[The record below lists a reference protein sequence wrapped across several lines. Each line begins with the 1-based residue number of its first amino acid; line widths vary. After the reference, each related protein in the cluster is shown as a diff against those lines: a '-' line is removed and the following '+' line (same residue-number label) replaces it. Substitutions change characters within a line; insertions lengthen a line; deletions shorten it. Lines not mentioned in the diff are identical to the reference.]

1 MSESS
6 SSSAPGS
13 ATSGINQWL
22 EDELYLN
29 YLHDRRTVDE
39 SWKKIFDGNGAA
51 AAPALNGVESAVSN
65 GHAKPAPAET
75 PAHISVA
82 GEQLVPLRGAALRIA
97 ENMTASLTLPT
108 ATSQRMVAVGALE
121 ENRRIANDAR
131 SRTGRNKLS
140 FTHII
145 GWAAIEALR
154 TNKALNHAFASVDGA
169 AYRAVREHVNFG
181 LAVDVAAKDG
191 TRSLKVPNI
200 RNADV
205 LSFEEYVEAF
215 DAIVA
220 RAREGKLTLADFEAT
235 TISLT
240 NPGTVGTFGS
250 MPRLMPGQGAII
262 ATGAIDFPAEYRPLS
277 GAARAALG
285 ISKVMMITCTY
296 DHRVIQGAE
305 SGVFLARLQ
314 ALLEGA
320 DGFYTR
326 LLESTSVAAKH
337 ATSSTLPAPTPAA
350 VAAVQ
355 PAPATVPAVSAEMVE
370 KQGAVMHLIHMHRVR
385 GHLMA
390 DLDPLGLMPR
400 EEHPELDPETYGLTA
415 ADFDRVFIAGT
426 LQVHQGSSQKA
437 TLREIFEAI
446 RKTYCGTLTCEFM
459 HIQHP
464 DQKQWLQDRM
474 EPEMNHWPLGDAVR
488 RRILERLIEA
498 EEFEHFL
505 GTRFVGHKR
514 FGLEGGESAIAI
526 LDEFVERAGAGGVH
540 EIVIG
545 MAHRG
550 RLNVLANIVGKSMVQ
565 VFSEFEGGDP
575 ESIEGSGDV
584 KYHLGASGVR
594 KTGSGRAVA
603 LSVVC
608 NPSHLEAVDPVV
620 EGIVRPRQDRAGDT
634 ERARVIPLLIH
645 GDAAFAG
652 QGVVAETLNLSQLTG
667 YKTGGT
673 LHLVIN
679 NQIGFTTDPS
689 EGRTATYSTDIARAV
704 QAPIFHVNADDPEA
718 CVRAA
723 QLAFD
728 YRQQFK
734 RDVVIDMVCYRRH
747 GHNEADDPSYTQPLM
762 YRKIKTHPSAAVQYA
777 RTTTASGLVEEAT
790 VTSMRKAVSNRLNAI
805 YDESRKGGEEYH
817 VDSLTAPDADV
828 KPRAEAARTAI
839 TPALLER
846 VVHKMT
852 ELPAEFHLHP
862 KLKGVVDKR
871 RQILEGAP
879 IDWATGEAIAFGSL
893 VLEATPVRLSGQ
905 DSGRGTFSQR
915 HIKFFD
921 YENGRPYIPLQHASP
936 DQARFEVYDSSRSEY
951 AVMGFEFGYSVADP
965 STLVLW
971 EAQFGDFA
979 NGAQI
984 MIDQF
989 IATAE
994 TKWGQPTGLVLLLP
1008 HGQEGQGPE
1017 HSSARIERFLQ
1028 LCGEENLQVCNCTV
1042 PAQYFH
1048 LLRRQM
1054 VGGPKGRGMRKP
1066 LVLFTPKRMLRNPRA
1081 TSALGDF
1088 TSGTFEEVVA
1098 DRTVAAE
1105 SVKRVLVCS
1114 GQVYFDVL
1122 ASREERKATDTAIVR
1137 LEQYYPFPETKMRDT
1152 LALYPATAEVRW
1164 VQEEPRNMGAWR
1176 FVREW
1181 FRPILD
1187 PSGRTPGYAGR
1198 LESASPAPGS
1208 LKRHNAEQAELL
1220 DAAFAAELPA
1230 APKKRPARRKAR

>member
-1 MSESS
+1 MSDSS

-13 ATSGINQWL
+13 AAPGINQWL

-39 SWKKIFDGNGAA
+39 SWKKIFEGNGAAA
-51 AAPALNGVESAVSN
+51 AAPALNGVEAAVSN
-65 GHAKPAPAET
+65 GHAKPAPAAA
-75 PAHISVA
+75 PAHIAVA

-108 ATSQRMVAVGALE
+108 ATSQRMVAVAILE

-131 SRTGRNKLS
+131 GRAGQSKLS

-145 GWAAIEALR
+145 GWAILEALR
-154 TNKALNHAFASVDGA
+154 TNKALNHAFASVDGT
-169 AYRAVREHVNFG
+169 AYRAVRDHVNFG

-200 RNADV
+200 KNADT

-220 RAREGKLTLADFEAT
+220 RAREGKLTLADFEGT

-240 NPGTVGTFGS
+240 NPGTVGTYGS

-262 ATGAIDFPAEYRPLS
+262 ATGAIDYPAEYRALS
-277 GAARAALG
+277 EAARASLG

-305 SGVFLARLQ
+305 SGLFLARLQ

-320 DGFYTR
+320 DEFYQR
-326 LLESTSVAAKH
+326 LMHAMSLTAKPATWSTM
-337 ATSSTLPAPTPAA
+337 PAPSVPPAA
-350 VAAVQ
+350 TAQ
-355 PAPATVPAVSAEMVE
+355 PAATPAVSAELVE

-390 DLDPLGLMPR
+390 DLDPLGLMHR
-400 EEHPELDPETYGLTA
+400 EEHPELDPETYGLTTG
-415 ADFDRVFIAGT
+415 DLDQVFTVGT
-426 LQVHQGSSQKA
+426 LQVHRGSSHTA
-437 TLREIFEAI
+437 TLREILEAI

-474 EPEMNHWPLGDAVR
+474 EPEMNHWPLGDTVR

-550 RLNVLANIVGKSMVQ
+550 RLNVLANIIGKSMVQ

-594 KTGSGRAVA
+594 KTTSGHEVA

-620 EGIVRPRQDRAGDT
+620 EGIVRPRQDRAGDA

-652 QGVVAETLNLSQLTG
+652 QGVVAETLNLSQLKG

-734 RDVVIDMVCYRRH
+734 KDVVIDMVCYRRH

-777 RTTTASGLVEEAT
+777 RTLVASGLVDEAA
-790 VTSMRKAVSNRLNAI
+790 VTAMRKTVSGRLNAI
-805 YDESRKGGEEYH
+805 YDESKKGGERYH
-817 VDSLTAPDADV
+817 VDSLTAPEVEV
-828 KPRAEAARTAI
+828 KTRAEATQTAI
-839 TPALLER
+839 SPALLDR
-846 VVHKMT
+846 VVQKMT

-862 KLKGVVDKR
+862 KLKSVVDKR
-871 RQILEGAP
+871 RQILTGAP

-893 VLEATPVRLSGQ
+893 VLEGTPVRLSGQ

-921 YENGRPYIPLQHASP
+921 YEDGRPYIPLQHAAP
-936 DQARFEVYDSSRSEY
+936 DQARFEVYDSSLSEY

-994 TKWGQPTGLVLLLP
+994 TKWAQPSGLVLLLP

-1028 LCGEENLQVCNCTV
+1028 LCGEDNMQVCNCTV

-1054 VGGPKGRGMRKP
+1054 VGGPQGRGMRKP
-1066 LVLFTPKRMLRNPRA
+1066 LILFTPKRMLRNPRA
-1081 TSALGDF
+1081 TSLLSDF
-1088 TSGTFEEVVA
+1088 TTGTFEEVLPDHSVDA
-1098 DRTVAAE
+1098 GN
-1105 SVKRVLVCS
+1105 VKRILVCS

-1122 ASREERKATDTAIVR
+1122 ASREERKANDVAIVR
-1137 LEQYYPFPETKMRDT
+1137 LEQYYPFPEAKMRDA
-1152 LALYPATAEVRW
+1152 LALYPANAEVRW

-1181 FRPILD
+1181 FRPLLD
-1187 PSGRTPGYAGR
+1187 PTGRTLGYAGR

-1208 LKRHNAEQAELL
+1208 LKRHNAEQAELIEM
-1220 DAAFAAELPA
+1220 AFAAELPA
-1230 APKKRPARRKAR
+1230 IPKKRPSRRKTR